1 MTLKYGEVFLV
12 NCDHYCL
19 HPVGLSGVPSIE
31 GVSPDSLFT
40 QDLPPAPFLQI
51 QTLQW
56 QQSSFLN
63 FVPRLLAM
71 TFRLFLAS
79 SLIPWIRLWRKAFRK
94 PGRLLLLVVLFCFVF
109 VPPLLE

>member
-12 NCDHYCL
+12 NC
-19 HPVGLSGVPSIE
+19 GLSGVPSIEVPSFQGLE

-40 QDLPPAPFLQI
+40 QDPPPLFLQI

>member
-40 QDLPPAPFLQI
+40 QAPAPV
-51 QTLQW
+51 
-56 QQSSFLN
+56 SSN
-63 FVPRLLAM
+63 PDSPMA
-71 TFRLFLAS
+71 A
-79 SLIPWIRLWRKAFRK
+79 
-94 PGRLLLLVVLFCFVF
+94 VLFS
-109 VPPLLE
+109 